1 MIIGVVILTLLSIK
15 NWREAT
21 QILNK
26 ASSMAITEE
35 ENSNLKLSRRKSSIN
50 EEAIKKAEAEWEREI
65 ELISDSPTEG
75 GNPCDLKFICDQEKE
90 YSFRIIS
97 GAANVIGP
105 RICWNG
111 TDIMRSKLNNV
122 DRGMNVAVVNL
133 EGKSPRYST
142 FDLYGHDSTDLKAF
156 LNLLQPGEIIL
167 VASYDDA
174 AFRLDADARSLLASL
189 GSKISTTISF
199 RDGWVFIGAKNLPS
213 FPTKEAHIP
222 NDKESNKYGDW
233 PEAIEISGCITH
245 PGSISQ

>member
-1 MIIGVVILTLLSIK
+1 MIVGIIILTCLSIK
-15 NWREAT
+15 NYREAT
-21 QILNK
+21 QILNS
-26 ASSMAITEE
+26 ATSMALTEE
-35 ENSNLKLSRRKSSIN
+35 QNSNLRLSRRKSVIN
-50 EEAIKKAEAEWEREI
+50 EETIKKAEADWEREI
-65 ELISDSPTEG
+65 ELISDSTEN
-75 GNPCDLKFICDQEKE
+75 GNDCDLKFKCDTEKE

-111 TDIMRSKLNNV
+111 KDIMRSKLNNV

-133 EGKSPRYST
+133 AGKSPRYST

-189 GSKISTTISF
+189 GSSISKTISF
-199 RDGWVFIGAKNLPS
+199 RDGWVFIGAKNLPN
-213 FPTKEAHIP
+213 FPSKEAHIS